1 MEDMMYSVLCEIRDE
16 LSDIKYELQQ
26 IRGVGNF
33 SKDLYDVCEKL
44 EDIETAVRNLD

>member
-1 MEDMMYSVLCEIRDE
+1 MEEMIYDVLCEIRDE

-26 IRGVGNF
+26 IRGTKNY

-44 EDIETAVRNLD
+44 DDIESAVRNLD